1 MNTTLTIVH
10 DRKRKAVGNNKEAVL
25 EVRVTRQRR
34 SIHVSTGIKVR
45 RSEWVAGRV
54 VGRLDAQVLNDQLAI
69 IYNKVGAAVNDALQR
84 GEPLDPD
91 AIKRR
96 VWQVAEEHSDR
107 DTLIDWCDEQI
118 PLLNISEGAKKH
130 YRALINRL
138 EEYRQLRKFSDC
150 TTEAIC
156 QFDAWL
162 HSLRRPSTDRKPT
175 ESVRD
180 LSPGRRSGR
189 SAEDGLGAMGDVRG
203 QSLGMPGT
211 CPLGRA
217 VTFSRLGDGLSDA
230 GVYNYHKCLKALLR
244 RARLFGKIETN
255 PYDLLRGEFKRGDR
269 ENIEFLSWD
278 EMQRIMALKLPD
290 GSKIERARD
299 LFVFQLFTGL
309 SYSDAMAFDFS
320 KYRWNG
326 SAWVYCGRRIKT
338 GVPYISQLLQPVVDV
353 LQHYGGAVPRMDNAD
368 YNHELKTVGLL
379 AQSSLPLHS
388 HLARHTFATW
398 MLANGVKV
406 ENLRRMLGHKNIM
419 QTMRYAKVLDQSVHD
434 EYAMIGEKLM
444 ASDSARGQSPDMG
457 DSCQVPVPLTGAKK

>member
-84 GEPLDPD
+84 GEPLDPEV
-91 AIKRR
+91 IKHR

-130 YRALINRL
+130 YRALVTRL
-138 EEYRQLRKFSDC
+138 EEYRRLRKFSDC

-162 HSLRRPSTDRKPT
+162 HSLRRPT
-175 ESVRD
+175 ES
-180 LSPGRRSGR
+180 
-189 SAEDGLGAMGDVRG
+189 ARG

-244 RARLFGKIETN
+244 RARLFGKIATN

-278 EMQRIMALKLPD
+278 EMQRIMALQLPADSKL
-290 GSKIERARD
+290 ERARD
-299 LFVFQLFTGL
+299 LFVFQMFTGL

-326 SAWVYCGRRIKT
+326 SAWVYSGRRIKT

-353 LQHYGGAVPRMDNAD
+353 LQRYGGAVPRMDNAD

-434 EYAMIGEKLM
+434 EYQMIGAKI
-444 ASDSARGQSPDMG
+444 ASAADADSARGQVPGSPNPANM
-457 DSCQVPVPLTGAKK
+457 

>member
-1 MNTTLTIVH
+1 MNATLTIVH

-84 GEPLDPD
+84 GEPLNPEV
-91 AIKRR
+91 IKHR

-130 YRALINRL
+130 YRALVTRL
-138 EEYRQLRKFSDC
+138 EEYRRLRKFSDC

-162 HSLRRPSTDRKPT
+162 HSLRRPSTDRKADRQPT
-175 ESVRD
+175 ES
-180 LSPGRRSGR
+180 
-189 SAEDGLGAMGDVRG
+189 ARG

-278 EMQRIMALKLPD
+278 EMQRIMVLKLPD
-290 GSKIERARD
+290 GSKLERARD

-368 YNHELKTVGLL
+368 YNHELKTIGLL
-379 AQSSLPLHS
+379 AQSSFALHS

-434 EYAMIGEKLM
+434 EYQMIGAKI
-444 ASDSARGQSPDMG
+444 ASAADVADSARGQVPGSPKPASM
-457 DSCQVPVPLTGAKK
+457 